1 MRVRVEFDKQPIL
14 AVGESLTATVRF
26 INKLYRPVNVDVRI
40 VEMSGVAAD
49 HKSARCYCDNKFR
62 NFDHQAVF
70 TFTATEEM
78 AAINRVIVECRI
90 SDRHMPV
97 FFEIPICAK

>member
-1 MRVRVEFDKQPIL
+1 
-14 AVGESLTATVRF
+14 
-26 INKLYRPVNVDVRI
+26 
-40 VEMSGVAAD
+40 
-49 HKSARCYCDNKFR
+49 
-62 NFDHQAVF
+62 
-70 TFTATEEM
+70 M